1 MKPFQCGFKGSFLLS
16 MIFLCAHGQLKFDAD
31 GNIIDDGLNL
41 NIPAA
46 PTVQKRPLVAKSK
59 PQPLVAKSRPQP
71 GRVVG
76 NAETKGMC
84 ITMNIICIIDV
95 KRTSMSFKII
105 LCMFIY
111 LQIQKPPKH
120 LILKTRR

>member
-1 MKPFQCGFKGSFLLS
+1 MKPFQCGFKVSFLLS
-16 MIFLCAHGQLKFDAD
+16 MIFLCVNGQLKFDAD

-71 GRVVG
+71 DRVVG
-76 NAETKGMC
+76 NAEEKGMYVT
-84 ITMNIICIIDV
+84 IKNSLYY
-95 KRTSMSFKII
+95 R
-105 LCMFIY
+105 
-111 LQIQKPPKH
+111 
-120 LILKTRR
+120 

>member
-1 MKPFQCGFKGSFLLS
+1 MRPFQCAFKVSFLLS
-16 MIFLCAHGQLKFDAD
+16 MIFLCAHSQLKFDAD

-71 GRVVG
+71 DRVVG
-76 NAETKGMC
+76 NAETKGTC
-84 ITMNIICIIDV
+84 ITIRIICNII
-95 KRTSMSFKII
+95 
-105 LCMFIY
+105 
-111 LQIQKPPKH
+111 
-120 LILKTRR
+120 

>member
-1 MKPFQCGFKGSFLLS
+1 MKPIQCGFKVSFVLS
-16 MIFLCAHGQLKFDAD
+16 MIFLCVHGQLKFDAD

-46 PTVQKRPLVAKSK
+46 PTVQKIPLVAKSK
-59 PQPLVAKSRPQP
+59 PQPLVVKSRPQP
-71 GRVVG
+71 DRVVG

-84 ITMNIICIIDV
+84 IIMGIICIID
-95 KRTSMSFKII
+95 KRASMSFKII
-105 LCMFIY
+105 FCIFFY
-111 LQIQKPPKH
+111 LQIQTPPKH

>member
-1 MKPFQCGFKGSFLLS
+1 
-16 MIFLCAHGQLKFDAD
+16 MIFLCVNGQLKFDAD

-71 GRVVG
+71 DRVVG
-76 NAETKGMC
+76 NAEEKGMYVT
-84 ITMNIICIIDV
+84 IENT
-95 KRTSMSFKII
+95 
-105 LCMFIY
+105 L
-111 LQIQKPPKH
+111 
-120 LILKTRR
+120 